1 MLSGTYEDLLKE
13 DGDHEAHEGAQPA
26 EVSHCLL
33 AKGAALAPAFRSL
46 ASPHHHLAR
55 PRRHSPHP
63 VARRSRSDLEPGR
76 SDLPSSDDAR
86 LLGGVPA
93 VRDGVRE
100 NHQKFFLR
108 AQSSFAFLATLGRPK
123 ENEMFAEKSAL
134 LMSGDRKC
142 WGKATVLGRVRKRR
156 AAFARPS
163 MLACMNASC
172 LAKPTR

>member
-1 MLSGTYEDLLKE
+1 MKPTRALSQLKF
-13 DGDHEAHEGAQPA
+13 PI
-26 EVSHCLL
+26 VFLR
-33 AKGAALAPAFRSL
+33 K
-46 ASPHHHLAR
+46 AR
-55 PRRHSPHP
+55 PWRRPSVHSRLPTTTW
-63 VARRSRSDLEPGR
+63 PGR
-76 SDLPSSDDAR
+76 GDTHLTPSRDGAGPIWNQYDQISLQATP

-93 VRDGVRE
+93 VRDGLRE
-100 NHQKFFLR
+100 NHKKFFLR

-123 ENEMFAEKSAL
+123 ENEMFAEKSAE